1 MPDRKTITVQ
11 RANVILDVPEE
22 WLDRYLDEGYSVI
35 DAKGN
40 IIRSAI
46 PKDVG
51 ILQKAYLEHTQRI
64 KELEE
69 EIEQLKQKKISRQK
83 KAQ

>member
-1 MPDRKTITVQ
+1 MDDRKTITVQ

-40 IIRSAI
+40 IIQSAI
-46 PKDVG
+46 PKNVG
-51 ILQKAYLEHTQRI
+51 TLQKAYVEHTAKI
-64 KELEE
+64 KELEK
-69 EIEQLKQKKISRQK
+69 EIEQLKMKKAGRQK
-83 KAQ
+83 KQ

>member
-51 ILQKAYLEHTQRI
+51 TLQKAYLEHTQKI

-69 EIEQLKQKKISRQK
+69 EIEQLKQKKTGRPK
-83 KAQ
+83 KSQ

>member
-1 MPDRKTITVQ
+1 MPDRKTVTVQ

-40 IIRSAI
+40 IIQSAI
-46 PKDVG
+46 PKNVG
-51 ILQKAYLEHTQRI
+51 TLQKAYVDHI
-64 KELEE
+64 KEIEE
-69 EIEQLKQKKISRQK
+69 LKKQVEELKQKKTGRPK
-83 KAQ
+83 KQ